1 MQLKEEHIKI
11 LKNVLRNDIAI
22 EKEQLKRL
30 EALKNKLNDK
40 DFMEKLLST
49 NHFEE
54 RIRLNYRTIMLTGK
68 TIEQLIEPLT
78 NIKIDYTKVHID
90 YIPIKHK
97 EIEK

>member
-49 NHFEE
+49 NHFKE
-54 RIRLNYRTIMLTGK
+54 R
-68 TIEQLIEPLT
+68 IEQLKLKEEIL
-78 NIKIDYTKVHID
+78 KVLQGN
-90 YIPIKHK
+90 K
-97 EIEK
+97 EV

>member
-40 DFMEKLLST
+40 EFMEKLLST
-49 NHFEE
+49 NHFKQRLEE
-54 RIRLNYRTIMLTGK
+54 LKLKEEILKVLEGK
-68 TIEQLIEPLT
+68 
-78 NIKIDYTKVHID
+78 
-90 YIPIKHK
+90 
-97 EIEK
+97 

>member
-11 LKNVLRNDIAI
+11 LKNVIRNDIAI

-49 NHFEE
+49 NHFKQRLEE
-54 RIRLNYRTIMLTGK
+54 LKLKEEIL
-68 TIEQLIEPLT
+68 
-78 NIKIDYTKVHID
+78 KVLEGN
-90 YIPIKHK
+90 K
-97 EIEK
+97 EV

>member
-49 NHFEE
+49 NHFKQRLEE
-54 RIRLNYRTIMLTGK
+54 LKLKEEILNVLEGK
-68 TIEQLIEPLT
+68 
-78 NIKIDYTKVHID
+78 
-90 YIPIKHK
+90 
-97 EIEK
+97 

>member
-1 MQLKEEHIKI
+1 MQIDEKYVKI

-40 DFMEKLLST
+40 EFMEKLLST

-54 RIRLNYRTIMLTGK
+54 RI
-68 TIEQLIEPLT
+68 EQLKLT
-78 NIKIDYTKVHID
+78 EEILKVLEGN
-90 YIPIKHK
+90 K
-97 EIEK
+97 EV

>member
-1 MQLKEEHIKI
+1 MQIDEKYVKI

-54 RIRLNYRTIMLTGK
+54 RI
-68 TIEQLIEPLT
+68 EQLKLKEEIL
-78 NIKIDYTKVHID
+78 KVLEG
-90 YIPIKHK
+90 K
-97 EIEK
+97 

>member
-49 NHFEE
+49 NHFKE
-54 RIRLNYRTIMLTGK
+54 R
-68 TIEQLIEPLT
+68 IEQLKLKEEIL
-78 NIKIDYTKVHID
+78 KVLEG
-90 YIPIKHK
+90 K
-97 EIEK
+97 

>member
-30 EALKNKLNDK
+30 EAIKNKLNDK

-49 NHFEE
+49 NHFKQRLEE
-54 RIRLNYRTIMLTGK
+54 LKLKEEVLKVLEGK
-68 TIEQLIEPLT
+68 
-78 NIKIDYTKVHID
+78 
-90 YIPIKHK
+90 
-97 EIEK
+97 

>member
-40 DFMEKLLST
+40 DFVEKLLST

-54 RIRLNYRTIMLTGK
+54 RI
-68 TIEQLIEPLT
+68 EQLKLKAEIL
-78 NIKIDYTKVHID
+78 KVLEGN
-90 YIPIKHK
+90 K
-97 EIEK
+97 EV

>member
-30 EALKNKLNDK
+30 EALKNKSNDK

-54 RIRLNYRTIMLTGK
+54 RI
-68 TIEQLIEPLT
+68 EQLKLKEEIL
-78 NIKIDYTKVHID
+78 KVLEGN
-90 YIPIKHK
+90 K
-97 EIEK
+97 EV

>member
-11 LKNVLRNDIAI
+11 LKNVLRTDIAI

-40 DFMEKLLST
+40 EFMEKLLST

-54 RIRLNYRTIMLTGK
+54 RI
-68 TIEQLIEPLT
+68 EQLKL
-78 NIKIDYTKVHID
+78 
-90 YIPIKHK
+90 K
-97 EIEK
+97 EEILNVLEGK

>member
-40 DFMEKLLST
+40 DFVEKLLST

-54 RIRLNYRTIMLTGK
+54 RI
-68 TIEQLIEPLT
+68 EQLKL
-78 NIKIDYTKVHID
+78 
-90 YIPIKHK
+90 K
-97 EIEK
+97 EEILKELEDNKEV

>member
-1 MQLKEEHIKI
+1 MQIDEKYVKI

-49 NHFEE
+49 NHFKE
-54 RIRLNYRTIMLTGK
+54 R
-68 TIEQLIEPLT
+68 IEQLKLKEEIL
-78 NIKIDYTKVHID
+78 KVLEGN
-90 YIPIKHK
+90 K
-97 EIEK
+97 EV

>member
-30 EALKNKLNDK
+30 EAIKNKLNDK

-49 NHFEE
+49 NHFKQRLEE
-54 RIRLNYRTIMLTGK
+54 LKLKEEILNVLEGK
-68 TIEQLIEPLT
+68 
-78 NIKIDYTKVHID
+78 
-90 YIPIKHK
+90 
-97 EIEK
+97 

>member
-11 LKNVLRNDIAI
+11 LKNVLRNEIAI

-49 NHFEE
+49 NHFKQRLEE
-54 RIRLNYRTIMLTGK
+54 LKLKEEIL
-68 TIEQLIEPLT
+68 
-78 NIKIDYTKVHID
+78 KVLEGN
-90 YIPIKHK
+90 K
-97 EIEK
+97 EV

>member
-30 EALKNKLNDK
+30 EAIKNKLNDK

-54 RIRLNYRTIMLTGK
+54 RI
-68 TIEQLIEPLT
+68 EQLKLKEEIL
-78 NIKIDYTKVHID
+78 KVLEG
-90 YIPIKHK
+90 K
-97 EIEK
+97 

>member
-1 MQLKEEHIKI
+1 MQIDEKYVKI

-54 RIRLNYRTIMLTGK
+54 RI
-68 TIEQLIEPLT
+68 EQLKLKEEIL
-78 NIKIDYTKVHID
+78 KVLEGN
-90 YIPIKHK
+90 K
-97 EIEK
+97 EV

>member
-40 DFMEKLLST
+40 DFIEKLLST

-54 RIRLNYRTIMLTGK
+54 RI
-68 TIEQLIEPLT
+68 EQLKL
-78 NIKIDYTKVHID
+78 
-90 YIPIKHK
+90 K
-97 EIEK
+97 EEILNVLEGK

>member
-40 DFMEKLLST
+40 EFMEKLLST
-49 NHFEE
+49 NHFKQRLEE
-54 RIRLNYRTIMLTGK
+54 LKLKEEILKVL
-68 TIEQLIEPLT
+68 EV
-78 NIKIDYTKVHID
+78 IKKSF
-90 YIPIKHK
+90 
-97 EIEK
+97 

>member
-54 RIRLNYRTIMLTGK
+54 RI
-68 TIEQLIEPLT
+68 EQLKLKEEIL
-78 NIKIDYTKVHID
+78 KVL
-90 YIPIKHK
+90 
-97 EIEK
+97 

>member
-1 MQLKEEHIKI
+1 MQIDEKYVKI

-40 DFMEKLLST
+40 DFIEKLLST

-54 RIRLNYRTIMLTGK
+54 RI
-68 TIEQLIEPLT
+68 EQLKLKEEIL
-78 NIKIDYTKVHID
+78 KVLEG
-90 YIPIKHK
+90 K
-97 EIEK
+97 